1 MDTVNNT
8 MSSLLSEAKN
18 VDIALG
24 LTALFVLGSAMKW
37 ALQSRDSHFTKEI
50 PGPPGLPILRN
61 ILDAPRKDEWI
72 VFNEWRKQYGMF
84 CHSPS
89 CYRLPAE
96 LTFLGHILKVQS

>member
-24 LTALFVLGSAMKW
+24 LTALFVLGGAMKW
-37 ALQSRDSHFTKEI
+37 VLRNGNSKVIKEI

-72 VFNEWRKQYGMF
+72 VFNKWRKQYGTF
-84 CHSPS
+84 YRSPP
-89 CYRLPAE
+89 CYRLP
-96 LTFLGHILKVQS
+96 V